1 MFENLTEKLQ
11 RTFKNLRG
19 QGKLTDEHLD
29 TALAEI
35 REALLEGDVNVGV
48 ADELLAN
55 IRAKAIGSEVMLQ
68 LSPDQQV
75 VKVVRDEL
83 AAMLGKHAK
92 PIFASRPPSVWMIVG
107 LQGSGKTTTTGKLAK
122 WLSQH
127 GHRPLV
133 VSTDVYRP
141 AAREQLAQVA
151 KAVGTAIW
159 PGTGTDKPLEIVK
172 GAIKEEKLSASDVVL
187 VDTAG
192 RLHFD
197 DDLMNELSMLKKE
210 LQPSEMLFIADS
222 MIGQDAGRS
231 AGEFHKRLGLTGV
244 ILTKLDGDAR
254 GGAALSIGKVT
265 GAPVKFVGLGE
276 KYEALEAFYPE
287 RIVSRVLGMGDL
299 MSLIERVE
307 QTVDKKVAADLERKL
322 RKEDFTL
329 EDFRDQLKQI
339 RKMGPLEKI
348 VDMLPKM
355 GPLQNLPK
363 DAKVDEGQLTRV
375 EAIINS
381 MTNQERRD
389 HNVIDGKRRKR
400 IAKGSGTTV
409 QDVNTVLKQYL
420 QMRTMMKQY
429 GAMAARAKMKGVHP
443 DGQYK
448 PVEKIGQW
456 IEHLQFPHRQ
466 KCGGAKKHA
475 QQSIRKERSH
485 AHEKL
490 SLEIFCLLVDDVARR
505 ISKPEKA
512 NVEYLQLEQPAEKQV
527 PRLVNNH
534 ARKRQR
540 RNHRPRNEKHP
551 RLLLLPRRL
560 SAADS
565 AVVFG
570 LTNNLPAFEPVA
582 VALRKLVENLQ

>member
-55 IRAKAIGSEVMLQ
+55 IRARAIGSEVMLQ

-92 PIFASRPPSVWMIVG
+92 PLFASRPPSVWMLVG

-151 KAVGTAIW
+151 KAVGTPVW
-159 PGTGTDKPLEIVK
+159 PGAGTDKPLEIVK
-172 GAIKEEKLSASDVVL
+172 GAIKEAKLSASDVIL
-187 VDTAG
+187 V
-192 RLHFD
+192 
-197 DDLMNELSMLKKE
+197 
-210 LQPSEMLFIADS
+210 IADS
-222 MIGQDAGRS
+222 MIGQDAVRS
-231 AGEFHKRLGLTGV
+231 GGEFHKRLGLTDV

-276 KYEALEAFYPE
+276 KYDALEGLYPE

-307 QTVDKKVAADLERKL
+307 QTVEKKAAADLERRL
-322 RKEDFTL
+322 RE
-329 EDFRDQLKQI
+329 
-339 RKMGPLEKI
+339 
-348 VDMLPKM
+348 V
-355 GPLQNLPK
+355 
-363 DAKVDEGQLTRV
+363 
-375 EAIINS
+375 AI
-381 MTNQERRD
+381 
-389 HNVIDGKRRKR
+389 
-400 IAKGSGTTV
+400 
-409 QDVNTVLKQYL
+409 
-420 QMRTMMKQY
+420 
-429 GAMAARAKMKGVHP
+429 
-443 DGQYK
+443 
-448 PVEKIGQW
+448 
-456 IEHLQFPHRQ
+456 HL
-466 KCGGAKKHA
+466 
-475 QQSIRKERSH
+475 
-485 AHEKL
+485 
-490 SLEIFCLLVDDVARR
+490 
-505 ISKPEKA
+505 
-512 NVEYLQLEQPAEKQV
+512 
-527 PRLVNNH
+527 
-534 ARKRQR
+534 
-540 RNHRPRNEKHP
+540 
-551 RLLLLPRRL
+551 
-560 SAADS
+560 
-565 AVVFG
+565 
-570 LTNNLPAFEPVA
+570 
-582 VALRKLVENLQ
+582 

>member
-29 TALAEI
+29 AALAEI

-55 IRAKAIGSEVMLQ
+55 IRAKSIGSEVMLQ

-92 PIFASRPPSVWMIVG
+92 PLFASRPPSVWMIVG

-122 WLSQH
+122 WLTQH

-159 PGTGTDKPLEIVK
+159 PGAGTNKPLEIVK
-172 GAIKEEKLSASDVVL
+172 GAVKEAKLSASDVVL

-192 RLHFD
+192 RLHID
-197 DDLMNELSMLKKE
+197 DELMNELGHLKKE
-210 LQPSEMLFIADS
+210 LQPSEILFIADS
-222 MIGQDAGRS
+222 MIGQDAVRS

-276 KYEALEAFYPE
+276 KYDALEGFYPE
-287 RIVSRVLGMGDL
+287 RIVSRVLGMGDI
-299 MSLIERVE
+299 MSLIERAE
-307 QTVDKKVAADLERKL
+307 QSVDKKAALELERKL
-322 RKEDFTL
+322 RHEGFTL

-339 RKMGPLEKI
+339 RKMGPLEQL

-355 GPLQNLPK
+355 GPLGNLPK
-363 DAKVDEGQLTRV
+363 DAKVDEGKLKQV

-389 HNVIDGKRRKR
+389 HSVIDGKRRKR
-400 IAKGSGTTV
+400 IAAGSGTSV
-409 QDVNTVLKQYL
+409 QDVNQVIKQYM
-420 QMRTMMKQY
+420 QMRQMMKQY
-429 GAMAARAKMKGVHP
+429 GALAARSKMKGL
-443 DGQYK
+443 G
-448 PVEKIGQW
+448 
-456 IEHLQFPHRQ
+456 
-466 KCGGAKKHA
+466 
-475 QQSIRKERSH
+475 
-485 AHEKL
+485 KL
-490 SLEIFCLLVDDVARR
+490 SG
-505 ISKPEKA
+505 
-512 NVEYLQLEQPAEKQV
+512 
-527 PRLVNNH
+527 
-534 ARKRQR
+534 
-540 RNHRPRNEKHP
+540 
-551 RLLLLPRRL
+551 L
-560 SAADS
+560 S
-565 AVVFG
+565 
-570 LTNNLPAFEPVA
+570 
-582 VALRKLVENLQ
+582 

>member
-29 TALAEI
+29 AALVEI

-48 ADELLAN
+48 ADELLKN
-55 IRAKAIGSEVMLQ
+55 IREKAIGSEVMMQ

-75 VKVVRDEL
+75 VKTVRDEL
-83 AAMLGKHAK
+83 TTLLGKHAK
-92 PIFASRPPSVWMIVG
+92 PLFASKPPSVWMIVG

-122 WLSQH
+122 WLTQH

-159 PGTGTDKPLEIVK
+159 AGAGTNKPLEIVK
-172 GAIKEEKLSASDVVL
+172 GAIKEAKLSASDVIL

-192 RLHFD
+192 RLHID
-197 DDLMNELSMLKKE
+197 DSLMEELSMLKKE
-210 LQPSEMLFIADS
+210 LNPSEILFIADA
-222 MIGQDAGRS
+222 MIGQDAVRS

-276 KYEALEAFYPE
+276 KYDALEGFYPE
-287 RIVSRVLGMGDL
+287 RIVSRVLGMGDI
-299 MSLIERVE
+299 MSLIERAE
-307 QTVDKKVAADLERKL
+307 QAVDKKAAADLERKL
-322 RKEDFTL
+322 RTEGFTL

-339 RKMGPLEKI
+339 RKMGPLEQL
-348 VDMLPKM
+348 VDMLPKV
-355 GPLQNLPK
+355 GPLQSLPK
-363 DAKVDEGQLTRV
+363 DAKVDEGKLKQV

-381 MTNQERRD
+381 MTIQERQD

-409 QDVNTVLKQYL
+409 QDVNQVIKQYM
-420 QMRTMMKQY
+420 QMRQMMKQY
-429 GAMAARAKMKGVHP
+429 GAMAARSKMKGL
-443 DGQYK
+443 G
-448 PVEKIGQW
+448 
-456 IEHLQFPHRQ
+456 
-466 KCGGAKKHA
+466 
-475 QQSIRKERSH
+475 
-485 AHEKL
+485 KL
-490 SLEIFCLLVDDVARR
+490 A
-505 ISKPEKA
+505 
-512 NVEYLQLEQPAEKQV
+512 
-527 PRLVNNH
+527 
-534 ARKRQR
+534 
-540 RNHRPRNEKHP
+540 
-551 RLLLLPRRL
+551 
-560 SAADS
+560 
-565 AVVFG
+565 G
-570 LTNNLPAFEPVA
+570 MG
-582 VALRKLVENLQ
+582 